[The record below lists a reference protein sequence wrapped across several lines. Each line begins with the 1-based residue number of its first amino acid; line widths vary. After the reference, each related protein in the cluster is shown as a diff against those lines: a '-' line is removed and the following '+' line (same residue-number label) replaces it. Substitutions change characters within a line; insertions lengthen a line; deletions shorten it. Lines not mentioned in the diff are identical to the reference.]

1 MHRFCWIIFAF
12 CIGCD
17 TGTPLYW
24 PIAPQLV
31 TIEGVEFEVRDL
43 GRRAEAI
50 RITNLWFPDTETIL
64 PLALGAIRSV
74 TGCADITPLAA
85 DPSVITARLDCPLSQ
100 VP

>member
-1 MHRFCWIIFAF
+1 MHRFCRIIFAF

-31 TIEGVEFEVRDL
+31 TIEGVEFEVHDL

-64 PLALGAIRSV
+64 TLALGAIRSV

-100 VP
+100 DP